1 MKRTIKLTGLDQRN
15 YAHDCIEKAMAEGKV
30 HRVTIEPWTE
40 QRTGQQNS
48 ALWLWAGWLAEWL
61 NNHGYLFKFKIQGL
75 EKETERLWNKDMIVD
90 YLLRPFIKHESGH
103 SSTSK
108 ATTVELSNAIERLQD
123 SLAESIG
130 VNIPFPSRYDL
141 MNEVRK

>member
-15 YAHDCIEKAMAEGKV
+15 YAHDSIEKAMAEGKP

-48 ALWLWAGWLAEWL
+48 ALWLWAGWVADWL
-61 NNHGYLFKFKIQGL
+61 NTNDHYFLFKIKGL
-75 EKETERLWNKDMIVD
+75 DKVMEIPWNDKMVVD
-90 YLLRPFIKHESGH
+90 YLLRPFVKHESGH

-108 ATTVELSNAIERLQD
+108 ATTVELSKAIDNLQD
-123 SLAESIG
+123 NLALKIG

-141 MNEVRK
+141 MVEK